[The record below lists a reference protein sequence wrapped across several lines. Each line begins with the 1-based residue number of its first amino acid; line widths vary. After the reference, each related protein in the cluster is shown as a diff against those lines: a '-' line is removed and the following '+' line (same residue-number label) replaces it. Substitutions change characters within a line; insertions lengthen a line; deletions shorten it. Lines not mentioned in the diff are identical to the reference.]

1 MDGSPATRTLPLT
14 SHARLRT
21 VDVDEAR
28 EAVSQAFCPHALI
41 PLDGARTLDARF
53 HSVQLG
59 RIGLHYLDY
68 GASVRIA
75 PRELKDFYLV
85 QIPLAGHAEI
95 TSGRMRIESDR
106 HRASVPAPDKPLTMD
121 WMQGNPQL
129 IVWIDRPHLEDHLRK
144 MLGKSLSEPIRF
156 DLGMDMTDPSI
167 RSWRKVVDLLVGEV
181 DGGGVIP
188 TEPLAMRQL
197 EQLLLTQFLL
207 GQPNNYSAALHRAP
221 LSPAPKVI
229 RHAAELIE
237 EHACEPLTV
246 EDIAEAV
253 GLSVRAM
260 QDGFRKFLGT
270 TPTQH
275 LRDVRLERVHAEL
288 AEADPAITTVTDVAV
303 RWGLLHPGRFSVQY
317 RERFGE
323 SPSATLRR

>member
-1 MDGSPATRTLPLT
+1 MDASPATGILPLT
-14 SHARLRT
+14 RHERLRT

-28 EAVSQAFCPHALI
+28 EVVAGAFCPHQLI
-41 PLDGARTLDARF
+41 PLDGARALDARF

-59 RIGLHYLDY
+59 RIGLNYLDY
-68 GASVRIA
+68 GATVRIA
-75 PRELKDFYLV
+75 PGELKDFYLV

-95 TSGRMRIESDR
+95 TCGRTRIESDQR
-106 HRASVPAPDKPLTMD
+106 RASVPAPDQPLTMR
-121 WMQGNPQL
+121 WMRGTPQL
-129 IVWIDRPHLEDHLRK
+129 IVWIDRPHLEDHLHK
-144 MLGKSLSEPIRF
+144 MLGQSLSGPIRF
-156 DLGMDMTDPSI
+156 DLGMDMTDPGI

-197 EQLLLTQFLL
+197 EQLLLTQLLL
-207 GQPNNYSAALHRAP
+207 GQPSNYSAALHRQP
-221 LSPAPKVI
+221 RSPAPKVI

-270 TPTQH
+270 TPTQY
-275 LRDVRLERVHAEL
+275 LRDVRLERVRAEL
-288 AEADPAITTVTDVAV
+288 VAADPASTTVTDVAV
-303 RWGLLHPGRFSVQY
+303 RWGLLHPGRFSLQY

>member
-1 MDGSPATRTLPLT
+1 MDAPSAAGTLPLT
-14 SHARLRT
+14 SHALLRT

-28 EAVSQAFCPHALI
+28 AAVAQAFCPHTLI
-41 PLDGARTLDARF
+41 PLDGARALDARF

-59 RIGLHYLDY
+59 RIGLNYLDY

-85 QIPLAGHAEI
+85 QIPLAGHADI
-95 TSGRMRIESDR
+95 TSGRDRIGSDQN
-106 HRASVPAPDKPLTMD
+106 RASVPAPDQPLTMH
-121 WMQGNPQL
+121 WSQGNPQL

-144 MLGKSLSEPIRF
+144 MLGQSLNEPIRF
-156 DLGMDMTDPSI
+156 DLGMDMTDPGI
-167 RSWRKVVDLLVGEV
+167 RSWRKVVDLLVGEL
-181 DGGGVIP
+181 DGGGMIP

-197 EQLLLTQFLL
+197 EQLLLTQLLL
-207 GQPNNYSAALHRAP
+207 GQPSNYSAALHRTP
-221 LSPAPKVI
+221 RNPAPKVI

-237 EHACEPLTV
+237 QHASEPLTV
-246 EDIAEAV
+246 EDIAEAT

-260 QDGFRKFLGT
+260 QDGFRKFLAT
-270 TPTQH
+270 TPMNY
-275 LRDVRLERVHAEL
+275 LRNVRLDRVHGEL
-288 AEADPAITTVTDVAV
+288 VEADPATTTVTDVAV

>member
-1 MDGSPATRTLPLT
+1 MDASPATALLPLT
-14 SHARLRT
+14 RHARVRT
-21 VDVDEAR
+21 GDVDEAR
-28 EAVSQAFCPHALI
+28 EAVARAFCPHTLI
-41 PLDGARTLDARF
+41 PLDGARALDARF

-68 GASVRIA
+68 GATVRIA
-75 PRELKDFYLV
+75 PREFKDFYLV
-85 QIPLAGHAEI
+85 QIPLAGHADI
-95 TSGRMRIESDR
+95 TSGRDRIRSDR
-106 HRASVPAPDKPLTMD
+106 NRASVPAPDQPLTLH

-144 MLGKSLSEPIRF
+144 MLCRPLREPIRF
-156 DLGMDMTDPSI
+156 DLGMDMTDPGI

-188 TEPLAMRQL
+188 AEPLAMRQL

-207 GQPNNYSAALHRAP
+207 GQPSNYSAALHREP
-221 LSPAPKVI
+221 PSPAPKVI

-246 EDIAEAV
+246 EDIAEAT

-270 TPTQH
+270 TPMH
-275 LRDVRLERVHAEL
+275 YLRDVRLERVHAEL
-288 AEADPAITTVTDVAV
+288 VAADPATSTVTEVAV

-323 SPSATLRR
+323 SPSTTLRR